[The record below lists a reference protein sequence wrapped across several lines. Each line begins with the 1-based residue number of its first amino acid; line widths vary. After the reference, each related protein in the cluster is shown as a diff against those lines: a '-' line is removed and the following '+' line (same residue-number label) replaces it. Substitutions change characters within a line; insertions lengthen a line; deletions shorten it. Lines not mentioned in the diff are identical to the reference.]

1 LSKTIAGIPE
11 RSIRKPM
18 VKRSFAGLIYQYY
31 TFSKVAPTKSSTAP
45 RAHTLR
51 IIRWMTIFTL
61 LKSSSNLLTLFP
73 NFLSSALYHSHLKGT
88 LYTKIST
95 EIPSVFWQHIITRNF
110 STNRRARLGLW

>member
-1 LSKTIAGIPE
+1 VISKIWQIFHPKKEDNVIKFAPQKEIPFLSKKNQQNLSKTIAGIPE

-51 IIRWMTIFTL
+51 IIR
-61 LKSSSNLLTLFP
+61 
-73 NFLSSALYHSHLKGT
+73 
-88 LYTKIST
+88 
-95 EIPSVFWQHIITRNF
+95 
-110 STNRRARLGLW
+110 